1 MEDKPEPSRS
11 TSGGRPDAQSEVA
24 SDLTP
29 SEEEGGGGSIGWYG
43 LIFAGRAGSGI
54 RCSAN
59 GLRQAGGTE
68 DCRSF
73 CQFGSI
79 GWSATAA
86 CTFSAYGVIALLLPC
101 VLPYHCRQLPR
112 LAAPCRTL
120 PSLGRVQPSSCRF
133 SVIAKPK
140 PIQAAR
146 SRSRQRRRSRTFAPA
161 RKRSQMVSAHLCTRG
176 AVSGTSVPR
185 GEAGPVAPTYPNR
198 SSCPAVRRRSEG
210 GRGTTRLGRGVGMT
224 GRPTPGLP

>member
-112 LAAPCRTL
+112 LAARCRPSAVYSRL
-120 PSLGRVQPSSCRF
+120 PAASASS
-133 SVIAKPK
+133 PN
-140 PIQAAR
+140 R
-146 SRSRQRRRSRTFAPA
+146 SRSKQRAAGRGSADALGRSRLLGNARRWSLHICAP
-161 RKRSQMVSAHLCTRG
+161 G
-176 AVSGTSVPR
+176 
-185 GEAGPVAPTYPNR
+185 
-198 SSCPAVRRRSEG
+198 VRCQ
-210 GRGTTRLGRGVGMT
+210 GRASREVRPGRWP
-224 GRPTPGLP
+224 RPTRIGRTAQPFEDGPRADGGPHAWVAAWG